1 MSTMFA
7 RFSVNSAALVDNDLE
22 RGILADSRGKVSRML
37 VREKRRKLTGIVR
50 RDVRD
55 TFSI

>member
-1 MSTMFA
+1 MFA
-7 RFSVNSAALVDNDLE
+7 RFSVKSTALVDNDLGRE
-22 RGILADSRGKVSRML
+22 ILADSRGKVSWML
-37 VREKRRKLTGIVR
+37 VREERRKLTGIVR